1 MTTIFSGSSVQR
13 WGRFL
18 LGGGINTFVTYALYL
33 AFKLVVGY
41 QSAYLAAYVIGVVFS
56 YWFNSRLVFKVAFSW
71 VKFLSYPMVY
81 VFQYCASAL
90 LLHGLVEFAGVNVSF
105 APLMV
110 TAAMMPLTYVMSK
123 LILKGTPRG

>member
-1 MTTIFSGSSVQR
+1 LTTIFSRSSVQQ

-33 AFKLVVGY
+33 AFKLAVGY
-41 QSAYLAAYVIGVVFS
+41 QFAYLAAYVIGIVFS
-56 YWFNSRLVFKVAFSW
+56 YWFNSRLVFKVPLSW
-71 VKFLSYPMVY
+71 TKFLSYPIVY

-90 LLHGLVEFAGVNVSF
+90 LLHGLVEFAEINVSF

-110 TAAMMPLTYVMSK
+110 TAAMVPLTYVTSK
-123 LILKGTPRG
+123 LILKRTPHG